1 MGGAKN
7 RTLNRTIKIIFWL
20 STPLI
25 GFCIC
30 VIGIPSRLLS
40 GNIDE
45 QSMAR
50 IKEAN
55 GILIAAQLK
64 ALKATADG
72 SRALPLEYGHITEPD
87 QVGRIFPF
95 LSDSDKNKIITLFDK
110 HDVDGIDFQEQ
121 NCISY
126 FIKSSSHSVFIN
138 SSYEELHLIYNNH
151 CDCNCETS
159 LYHSDEVG
167 KKQNAGNGWLKVY
180 IVIPRARIQ
189 G

>member
-1 MGGAKN
+1 MNK
-7 RTLNRTIKIIFWL
+7 TFKIIFWL

-30 VIGIPSRLLS
+30 VVGTPSRLLS
-40 GNIDE
+40 GNVNE

-55 GILIAAQLK
+55 RILVAAQTRS
-64 ALKATADG
+64 LKATASG
-72 SRALPLEYGHITEPD
+72 LRALPFEYGHITEPD
-87 QVGRIFPF
+87 QVSRIFPF
-95 LSDSDKNKIITLFDK
+95 LSNSDKDKIITLFDQ
-110 HDVDGIDFQEQ
+110 HDVEGIDFQEQ

-151 CDCNCETS
+151 CDCNCETA
-159 LYHSDEVG
+159 LYHSDEVV
-167 KKQNAGNGWLKVY
+167 KKQDAGNGWLKVY